1 MKTVLLT
8 GSSGFV
14 GSYLK
19 AKLVKKYKVYG
30 VDIIDD
36 NFKNK
41 NYKFFKLD
49 VSKNNLIKKLKKT
62 NINYIIHLS
71 AISSDNIFKKTPH
84 DCFKANINSVINLI
98 DIASQKKVENFIFA
112 SSEWVYG
119 NNNFMKKLTE
129 NFQIDR
135 SKNNSGYGIS
145 KLIGEDIIL
154 NFYNNKIIKSY
165 VILRFGIVFGPR
177 HKATGAVEGLLKEV
191 KKDKKILISGSDK
204 SGRKFIYIKDLI
216 SGIEKVINK
225 KNSGIYN
232 LSHTKL
238 YSMKNIVDIA
248 NKIFKSNKKIIIKN
262 KSRPVIRNVDNLKF
276 RKTFNWEPKYKLK
289 NALLDII
296 QKVNYL

>member
-19 AKLVKKYKVYG
+19 VKLVKKYKVYG

-41 NYKFFKLD
+41 NYKFFKSD

-71 AISSDNIFKKTPH
+71 AISSDNIFKKNPH

-98 DIASQKKVENFIFA
+98 YIASQKKVENFIFA

-177 HKATGAVEGLLKEV
+177 RKATGAVEGLLKEV
-191 KKDKKILISGSDK
+191 KKDKRIIISGSDK

-216 SGIEKVINK
+216 SGIEKVITK
-225 KNSGIYN
+225 KKSGIYN

-248 NKIFKSNKKIIIKN
+248 NKILKSNKKIIIKKDR
-262 KSRPVIRNVDNLKF
+262 KSVV
-276 RKTFNWEPKYKLK
+276 
-289 NALLDII
+289 
-296 QKVNYL
+296 